1 MDTFPIMLVV
11 KGKTVL
17 VVGAGPV
24 GLRRARSADAAGA
37 RVRLVA
43 PEGAADIETLQDV
56 EILAEP
62 YEPTHL
68 AGVSMVFACTH
79 DAALNAR
86 IADDARRDG
95 LLVNVADQPDD
106 CDFYMPAT
114 LDSGPVRIAVG
125 TGGRAPGLSGM
136 LRDLIAAALPDRL
149 DEFADALGALRDQLR
164 ETCPDEAKR
173 ISAIRP
179 LCTPAGYELFCRD
192 GLAGL
197 QSAVRRTM
205 EAG

>member
-1 MDTFPIMLVV
+1 MNTFPIMLVV
-11 KGKTVL
+11 KDKTVL
-17 VVGAGPV
+17 VIGAGPV

-37 RVRLVA
+37 HVRLVA
-43 PEGAADIETLQDV
+43 PEGAAALDAPGDI
-56 EILAEP
+56 EILAEAYDP
-62 YEPTHL
+62 AHL
-68 AGVSMVFACTH
+68 AGAFLVFACTD

-114 LDSGPVRIAVG
+114 LDRGPVRIAVG

-136 LRDLIAAALPDRL
+136 LRDLIAAEMPERL
-149 DEFADALGALRDQLR
+149 DEFAEALGTLRDRLR

-173 ISAIRP
+173 MSAMRP

-197 QSAVRRTM
+197 RDAVGRTM